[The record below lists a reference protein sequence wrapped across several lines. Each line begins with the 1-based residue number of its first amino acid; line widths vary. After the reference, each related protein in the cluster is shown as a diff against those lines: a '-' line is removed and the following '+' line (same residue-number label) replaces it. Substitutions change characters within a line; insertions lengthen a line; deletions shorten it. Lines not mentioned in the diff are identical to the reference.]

1 MLVTNGQDCDSEGNL
16 IVVKRSCLI
25 PLVLHWQEMKYPLV
39 WKTCVITIKSNELAT
54 KSVGRPKK
62 AEMNLAYSI

>member
-25 PLVLHWQEMKYPLV
+25 PLVLH
-39 WKTCVITIKSNELAT
+39 
-54 KSVGRPKK
+54 
-62 AEMNLAYSI
+62 